1 MRLSLLI
8 ALSHLRARKSE
19 VGISA
24 ITAISILGVVVGVT
38 ALIMVLAVMEGFEI
52 DLRDKILGSNAHIV
66 VLQYGGNFSGYQDAV
81 ATVESTEGVVAAAP
95 FVYSEVMI
103 RSPFAAA
110 GVIIKGIDLE
120 RTAKVTDVSANLQA
134 GPSGAVTTPA
144 EKDAVLR
151 SLAAPIPP
159 LQRSLLQTP
168 PTDPPGEGTAAAA
181 EVPKP
186 TQVGDP
192 SAMALPGIVIGN
204 ELASQLN
211 VFVGDTVNV
220 INPIGGSVGPLGI
233 PTPRVKPF
241 RVAGI
246 FKSGMYEYD
255 TKWTYVSIVEAQSFL
270 EIGDLV
276 TGIEARVE
284 DIDAVNGISEE
295 LGAKLPYPFFVKHWK
310 NLNRSLFSALKLE
323 KIVMGLILSLIV
335 MVASLN
341 IIGTLILVVLTRARE
356 ISILR
361 AMGTAKGTIRGLF
374 MIEGLIIGVVGTT
387 LGTILGLLG
396 CMALDRYQYPLDTD
410 VYYLD
415 SLPVVVEPNTVVSV
429 IVAAVLI
436 SFLATVYPAT
446 LAARIDPVEG
456 LRYE

>member
-1 MRLSLLI
+1 
-8 ALSHLRARKSE
+8 
-19 VGISA
+19 
-24 ITAISILGVVVGVT
+24 
-38 ALIMVLAVMEGFEI
+38 
-52 DLRDKILGSNAHIV
+52 
-66 VLQYGGNFSGYQDAV
+66 
-81 ATVESTEGVVAAAP
+81 
-95 FVYSEVMI
+95 MI

-110 GVIIKGIDLE
+110 GVIIKGIDLA

-134 GPSGAVTTPA
+134 GPKGAVTTPA
-144 EKDAVLR
+144 EKDAVLE

-159 LQRSLLQTP
+159 LQRALLQN
-168 PTDPPGEGTAAAA
+168 PPGEGTAAAA
-181 EVPKP
+181 EVPTP

-211 VFVGDTVNV
+211 VFVGDTVTV
-220 INPIGGSVGPLGI
+220 INPIGGAIGPLGI

-255 TKWTYVSIVEAQSFL
+255 TKWTYMSIGEAQSFL

-276 TGIEARVE
+276 TGIEARVQ
-284 DIDAVNGISEE
+284 DIDAVNEISED

-361 AMGTAKGTIRGLF
+361 AMGTAQATIRGLF

-415 SLPVVVEPNTVVSV
+415 SLPVVVEPSTVVSV

>member
-1 MRLSLLI
+1 
-8 ALSHLRARKSE
+8 

-66 VLQYGGNFSGYQDAV
+66 VLQYGGNFSGYEEAV
-81 ATVESTEGVVAAAP
+81 DTVQRTEGVQAAAP

-103 RSPFAAA
+103 RSPFAAS

-120 RTAKVTDVSANLQA
+120 RTSKVTDVSSNLQA
-134 GPSGAVTTPA
+134 GPKGVVSSP
-144 EKDAVLR
+144 EDKESILR
-151 SLAAPIPP
+151 ALGEPIPP
-159 LQRSLLQTP
+159 LHRKALDAA
-168 PTDPPGEGTAAAA
+168 PTDPPAEGAIAAA
-181 EVPKP
+181 EAPP
-186 TQVGDP
+186 PPRIGDP
-192 SAMALPGIVIGN
+192 STMALPGILIGN

-211 VFVGDTVNV
+211 VFVGDTVTV
-220 INPIGGSVGPLGI
+220 INPIGGSIGPLGI

-241 RVAGI
+241 RIAGI
-246 FKSGMYEYD
+246 FRSGMYEYD
-255 TKWTYVSIVEAQSFL
+255 TKWTYVSIREAQAFL

-276 TGIEARVE
+276 TGIEARVD
-284 DIDAVNGISEE
+284 DIDEVDGISED
-295 LGAKLPYPFFVKHWK
+295 LGAVLPYPFFVKHWK
-310 NLNRSLFSALKLE
+310 NLNQSLFSALKLE

-396 CMALDRYQYPLDTD
+396 CMGLERYQYPLDTD

-429 IVAAVLI
+429 IVAAILI

>member
-66 VLQYGGNFSGYQDAV
+66 VLQYGGNFAGYEAAV
-81 ATVESTEGVVAAAP
+81 DTVERTEGVVDAAP

-103 RSPFAAA
+103 RSPFAAS

-120 RTAKVTDVSANLQA
+120 RTSKVTDVSSNLQA
-134 GPSGAVTTPA
+134 GANGLVTSA
-144 EKDAVLR
+144 ADKDAILH
-151 SLAAPIPP
+151 SLAEPIPP
-159 LQRSLLQTP
+159 VQRKALDKPS
-168 PTDPPGEGTAAAA
+168 DPPGEDGVVPAA
-181 EVPKP
+181 EVPSP
-186 TQVGDP
+186 SRVGDP
-192 SAMALPGIVIGN
+192 STMALPGIIIGN

-211 VFVGDTVNV
+211 VFVGDTVTV
-220 INPIGGSVGPLGI
+220 INPIGGSIGPFGI

-241 RVAGI
+241 RIAGI

-255 TKWTYVSIVEAQSFL
+255 TKWTYVSIREAQSFL

-295 LGAKLPYPFFVKHWK
+295 LGASLPYPFFVKHWK
-310 NLNRSLFSALKLE
+310 NLNQSLFSALKLE

-361 AMGTAKGTIRGLF
+361 AMGTAQATIRGLF

-415 SLPVVVEPNTVVSV
+415 SLPVVVEPSTVLSV
-429 IVAAVLI
+429 MVAAVLI

>member
-81 ATVESTEGVVAAAP
+81 ATVEGTEGVVAAAP

-134 GPSGAVTTPA
+134 GPDGAVTSAA

-151 SLAAPIPP
+151 SLAEPIPP
-159 LQRSLLQTP
+159 LQRRLLQTP
-168 PTDPPGEGTAAAA
+168 PPDPPPEGVPAAA
-181 EVPKP
+181 VPTP

-192 SAMALPGIVIGN
+192 STMALPGIIIGN

-255 TKWTYVSIVEAQSFL
+255 TKWTYVSILEAQSFL

-276 TGIEARVE
+276 TGIEARVQ

-396 CMALDRYQYPLDTD
+396 CAGLDRYQYPLDTD

-436 SFLATVYPAT
+436 TFLATVYPAT

>member
-52 DLRDKILGSNAHIV
+52 DLRDKILGSNAHVV
-66 VLQYGGNFSGYQDAV
+66 VLQYGGNFSGYEEAV
-81 ATVESTEGVVAAAP
+81 DTVERTEGVVAAAP

-103 RSPFAAA
+103 RSPFAAS

-120 RTAKVTDVSANLQA
+120 RTSTVTDVSSNLQA
-134 GPSGAVTTPA
+134 GPNGVATSP
-144 EKDAVLR
+144 EDKDAILR
-151 SLAAPIPP
+151 RLSEPIPP
-159 LQRSLLQTP
+159 PQRRALDVRPS
-168 PTDPPGEGTAAAA
+168 DPPGEGPAP
-181 EVPKP
+181 EVPSP
-186 TQVGDP
+186 SRVGDP
-192 SAMALPGIVIGN
+192 STMALPGIIIGN
-204 ELASQLN
+204 ELSSQLN
-211 VFVGDTVNV
+211 VFVGDTVTV
-220 INPIGGSVGPLGI
+220 INPIGGSIGPLGI

-255 TKWTYVSIVEAQSFL
+255 TKWTYVSIREAQAFL
-270 EIGDLV
+270 EIGDLA

-284 DIDAVNGISEE
+284 DIDDVNGISEE

-310 NLNRSLFSALKLE
+310 NLNQSLFSALKLE

-374 MIEGLIIGVVGTT
+374 MLEGLIIGVVGTS

-396 CMALDRYQYPLDTD
+396 CMGLERYQYPLDTD

-415 SLPVVVEPNTVVSV
+415 SLPVVVEPSTVVSV

>member
-66 VLQYGGNFSGYQDAV
+66 VLQYGGNFSGYQEAV
-81 ATVESTEGVVAAAP
+81 ATVEGTEGVVAAAP

-120 RTAKVTDVSANLQA
+120 RTPKVTDVSANLQA
-134 GPSGAVTTPA
+134 GPNGAVTSPA

-151 SLAAPIPP
+151 SLGAPIPP
-159 LQRSLLQTP
+159 LQQRLLQAPT
-168 PTDPPGEGTAAAA
+168 TDPPSEGAIPAGD
-181 EVPKP
+181 VPTP

-192 SAMALPGIVIGN
+192 STMALPGIVIGN

-284 DIDAVNGISEE
+284 DIDAVNGISED

-361 AMGTAKGTIRGLF
+361 AMGTAKGTIRSLF

>member
-52 DLRDKILGSNAHIV
+52 DLRDKILGSNAHVV
-66 VLQYGGNFSGYQDAV
+66 VLQYGGNFSGYQEAV
-81 ATVESTEGVVAAAP
+81 ATVEGTEGVVAAAP

-110 GVIIKGIDLE
+110 GVIIKGIDIE
-120 RTAKVTDVSANLQA
+120 RSSKVTDVSSNLQV
-134 GPSGAVTTPA
+134 GPNGAVTSPA

-159 LQRSLLQTP
+159 LQRRLLQTP
-168 PTDPPGEGTAAAA
+168 PTDPPAEGTAAAA
-181 EVPKP
+181 EP
-186 TQVGDP
+186 TPTPVGDP
-192 SAMALPGIVIGN
+192 SAMALPGIIIGN

-211 VFVGDTVNV
+211 VFVGDNV
-220 INPIGGSVGPLGI
+220 TIINPIGGAIGPLGI

-255 TKWTYVSIVEAQSFL
+255 TKWTYMSIGEAQSFL
-270 EIGDLV
+270 ETGDLV
-276 TGIEARVE
+276 TGIEARVQ

-295 LGAKLPYPFFVKHWK
+295 IGAKLPYPFFVKNWK

-361 AMGTAKGTIRGLF
+361 AMGTAKGTIRGMF

-396 CMALDRYQYPLDTD
+396 CAGLDRYQYPLDTD

-429 IVAAVLI
+429 VIAAILI

>member
-81 ATVESTEGVVAAAP
+81 ATVEGTEGVVAAAP

-159 LQRSLLQTP
+159 LQRGLLQTP

-211 VFVGDTVNV
+211 VFVGDTVTV
-220 INPIGGSVGPLGI
+220 INPIGGAVGPLGI

-255 TKWTYVSIVEAQSFL
+255 TKWTYVSIGEAQSFL

-276 TGIEARVE
+276 TGIEARVQ
-284 DIDAVNGISEE
+284 DIDAVNGISED

-361 AMGTAKGTIRGLF
+361 AMGTAKSTIRGLF

-396 CMALDRYQYPLDTD
+396 CAGLDRYQYPLDTD

>member
-66 VLQYGGNFSGYQDAV
+66 VLQYGGNFSDYEKAV
-81 ATVESTEGVVAAAP
+81 DTVQKADGVVAAAP

-103 RSPFAAA
+103 RSPFAAS

-120 RTAKVTDVSANLQA
+120 RTPKVTDVSANIQA
-134 GPSGAVTTPA
+134 GPNGAPA
-144 EKDAVLR
+144 SLDDKDAILR
-151 SLAAPIPP
+151 SLGAPIPP
-159 LQRSLLQTP
+159 LARRSFDAPADPPADGTTATVDTP
-168 PTDPPGEGTAAAA
+168 PRMTI
-181 EVPKP
+181 
-186 TQVGDP
+186 GDP
-192 SAMALPGIVIGN
+192 STMPLPGIIIGN

-211 VFVGDTVNV
+211 VFVGDTVTL
-220 INPIGGSVGPLGI
+220 INPIGGSIGPMGI
-233 PTPRVKPF
+233 PTPRVRPF
-241 RVAGI
+241 RIAGV

-255 TKWTYVSIVEAQSFL
+255 TKWTYVSIAEAQSFL
-270 EIGDLV
+270 ETGDLV
-276 TGIEARVE
+276 TGIEARVA
-284 DIDAVNGISEE
+284 DIDDVDGISEQ
-295 LGAKLPYPFFVKHWK
+295 LGAELAYPFFVKHWK
-310 NLNRSLFSALKLE
+310 NLNQSLFSALKLE

-387 LGTILGLLG
+387 IGTILGLLG
-396 CMALDRYQYPLDTD
+396 CMALKQYRYPLDTD

-429 IVAAVLI
+429 VVAAVLI

>member
-1 MRLSLLI
+1 VS
-8 ALSHLRARKSE
+8 
-19 VGISA
+19 
-24 ITAISILGVVVGVT
+24 
-38 ALIMVLAVMEGFEI
+38 
-52 DLRDKILGSNAHIV
+52 
-66 VLQYGGNFSGYQDAV
+66 
-81 ATVESTEGVVAAAP
+81 
-95 FVYSEVMI
+95 
-103 RSPFAAA
+103 SPE
-110 GVIIKGIDLE
+110 D
-120 RTAKVTDVSANLQA
+120 
-134 GPSGAVTTPA
+134 
-144 EKDAVLR
+144 KDAVLR
-151 SLAAPIPP
+151 ALAEPIQP
-159 LQRSLLQTP
+159 LQRRLLQRP
-168 PTDPPGEGTAAAA
+168 PTDPAA
-181 EVPKP
+181 EGAIPAAEIP
-186 TQVGDP
+186 TQPGDP
-192 SAMALPGIVIGN
+192 STMALPGIIIGN

-211 VFVGDTVNV
+211 VFVGDTVTV
-220 INPIGGSVGPLGI
+220 INPIGGAIGPLGI

-255 TKWTYVSIVEAQSFL
+255 TKWTYVSILEAQSFL

-284 DIDAVNGISEE
+284 DIDDVNGISED
-295 LGAKLPYPFFVKHWK
+295 LGAALPYPFFVKHWK
-310 NLNRSLFSALKLE
+310 NLNQSLFSALKLE

-361 AMGTAKGTIRGLF
+361 AMGTAQATIRGLF

-415 SLPVVVEPNTVVSV
+415 SLPVVVEPNTVLSV
-429 IVAAVLI
+429 IVAAILI